1 MNEGNGL
8 TASDVALLTGN
19 NGNNGW
25 SDNGGWGS
33 MIWLFAILALMG
45 GGFGGNGWGGNGYH
59 PQYATQ
65 DFVQAGMNFSD
76 LQNQNRDILT
86 AVANGTASAVSAA
99 KEAEYESIAV
109 AKDIQ
114 NTIISQIGDVRTNQM
129 QLLANQNDCYE
140 NNGSLAA

>member
-1 MNEGNGL
+1 MNENGL
-8 TASDVALLTGN
+8 SAADVALLTGN
-19 NGNNGW
+19 NNN
-25 SDNGGWGS
+25 DGWGGNG
-33 MIWLFAILALMG
+33 MGGLIWILALLALMG
-45 GGFGGNGWGGNGYH
+45 GGFGGGWGGNGYH

-86 AVANGTASAVSAA
+86 AVANGTASTVSAA

-114 NTIISQIGDVRTNQM
+114 STIISQIGDVRTNQM
-129 QLLANQNDCYE
+129 QLLANQNQCYE
-140 NNGSLAA
+140 YNGTLAA